1 MKARYQ
7 VIIAGAGPTGLTMA
21 NLLGQAGVST
31 LVVECNPATVGEPRA
46 VSIDDESLRTLQAIG
61 LAEQV
66 MTRTVLG
73 YGSHYHGPSGRRF
86 AVVEPT
92 ERPYGYP
99 RRNAFRQPI
108 LEAQLREGL
117 ARFQA
122 TETVFGWRLTGFEP
136 SAGDVTVTLA
146 GPGGEEATVAC
157 DYLVGCDGASST
169 VREGLGLV
177 LEGATSGQRWLVIDL
192 EHNDNHER
200 HTKVFSDPRRP
211 CITLPGPENTRRYEF
226 KILAG
231 ESEADLLAPGVVER
245 LLAAHGADPAATV
258 RRKVIYTF
266 HARLA
271 NRWSQGRVFLAGD
284 AAHLSPP
291 FAGQGMNSG
300 LRDAHN
306 LAWKLAAVLSGV
318 ASPGLLATYE
328 LERRDHV
335 RQMIELARIMGLVIA
350 PPNAIAAWLVRATF
364 RAARLNRRAYD
375 YIAQMRYKPK
385 PRFKAGFLARPTSA
399 AGAKLVGRM
408 LPQPQVVR
416 RDGAAV
422 LLDEVL
428 GDGFALVTRA
438 DRPQALFAR
447 ADQAI
452 WNRLGA
458 RRVAILGPQETIP
471 PIAGVTAVR
480 ELGDLLGSALR
491 GCENCLILLRPDR
504 YVAGVFTASDIAAGA
519 AVVER
524 LLNGGEESRAA
535 AQTFAKRSQSQVV
548 GRADVRGRR

>member
-46 VSIDDESLRTLQAIG
+46 VSIDDESLRTLQSIG

-92 ERPYGYP
+92 EQPYGHP

-108 LEAQLREGL
+108 LEAQLRDGL
-117 ARFQA
+117 ARFGEVEA
-122 TETVFGWRLTGFEP
+122 VFGQRLTGFD
-136 SAGDVTVTLA
+136 SVDGGVTVTLTGPA
-146 GPGGEEATVAC
+146 GEKATLAC

-169 VREGLGLV
+169 VREGLGV
-177 LEGATSGQRWLVIDL
+177 ALEGATSGQRWLVVDL
-192 EHNDNHER
+192 ENNENHER
-200 HTKVFSDPRRP
+200 YTKVFSDPRRP
-211 CITLPGPENTRRYEF
+211 CITLPGPERTRRYEF
-226 KILAG
+226 KVLAG
-231 ESEADLLAPGVVER
+231 ESEADLLAPGAVER
-245 LLAAHGADPAATV
+245 LVAAHGADPAATV
-258 RRKVIYTF
+258 RRKVVYTF

-271 NRWSQGRVFLAGD
+271 DRWSRGRVFLAGD

-306 LAWKLAAVLSGV
+306 LAWKLAAVLTGV
-318 ASPGLLATYE
+318 ASPSLLATYE

-350 PPNAIAAWLVRATF
+350 PPNAVAAWLVRSIF
-364 RAARLNRRAYD
+364 QVSRLYRPAYD

-385 PRFKAGFLARPTSA
+385 PRFKAGFLTRPASA
-399 AGAKLVGRM
+399 AGRRLVGRM
-408 LPQPQVVR
+408 LPQPQVER
-416 RDGAAV
+416 RDGASV
-422 LLDEVL
+422 LLDEAL
-428 GDGFALVTRA
+428 GEGFVLVTRA
-438 DRPQALFAR
+438 ARPQPLFAA
-447 ADQAI
+447 ADQAV
-452 WNRLGA
+452 WDRLGA
-458 RRVAILGPQETIP
+458 RRVAVLGPRDSIP
-471 PIAGVTAVR
+471 AMAGVTMVR
-480 ELGDLLGSALR
+480 EVGDLLGSALR
-491 GCENCLILLRPDR
+491 GCEDCLILLRPDR
-504 YVAGVFTASDIAAGA
+504 YVAGVFPASGVAAGA
-519 AVVER
+519 AAIER
-524 LLNGGEESRAA
+524 LLDERSGAA
-535 AQTFAKRSQSQVV
+535 ATAAT
-548 GRADVRGRR
+548 GRGPR

>member
-1 MKARYQ
+1 LKARYQ
-7 VIIAGAGPTGLTMA
+7 IIVAGAGPTGLTMA

-61 LAEQV
+61 LAEPV

-117 ARFQA
+117 ARFPA
-122 TETVFGWRLTGFEP
+122 TEAVFGWRLTGFEAA
-136 SAGDVTVTLA
+136 AGQVTVTLV
-146 GPGGEEATVAC
+146 GPGGEETTVAC
-157 DYLVGCDGASST
+157 DYLIGCDGASST
-169 VREGLGLV
+169 VREGLGAV
-177 LEGATSGQRWLVIDL
+177 LEGTTSGQRWLVIDL
-192 EHNDNHER
+192 EHNDNRER

-226 KILAG
+226 KVLAG

-271 NRWSQGRVFLAGD
+271 DRWSKGRVFLAGD

-306 LAWKLAAVLSGV
+306 LAWKLAAVLGGV
-318 ASPGLLATYE
+318 ASPDLLASYE
-328 LERRDHV
+328 QERRDHV

-350 PPNAIAAWLVRATF
+350 PPNGVAAWLVRSTF

-385 PRFKAGFLARPTSA
+385 PRFKTGFLAPPTSA
-399 AGAKLVGRM
+399 AARRLIGRM
-408 LPQPQVVR
+408 LPQPRVER
-416 RDGAAV
+416 RDGAPI
-422 LLDEVL
+422 LLDEAL
-428 GDGFALVTRA
+428 GEGFALMTRTA
-438 DRPQALFAR
+438 RPQALFAH

-452 WNRLGA
+452 WSRLGA
-458 RRVAILGPQETIP
+458 RRVAIVGPRDAMPTMPGVTVVRDRGGQLGP
-471 PIAGVTAVR
+471 
-480 ELGDLLGSALR
+480 ALK
-491 GCENCLILLRPDR
+491 GCEDCLILLRPDR
-504 YVAGVFTASDIAAGA
+504 YVAGVFAAPDIAPGA
-519 AVVER
+519 AAIER
-524 LLNGGEESRAA
+524 LLGGGTSFGAE
-535 AQTFAKRSQSQVV
+535 AQTLEKLPITSR
-548 GRADVRGRR
+548 RA